1 MNLDYGRKLD
11 LDEMWK
17 DYHNTKSI
25 YKKKQ
30 IEKAMSQILYEAKTN
45 VKIRDELIRA
55 VRAGDKNR
63 ATYIRNEMRKQ
74 QADKVNNNIQL

>member
-1 MNLDYGRKLD
+1 MNLDQGRKYD

-17 DYHNTKSI
+17 DYQDTKSI
-25 YKKKQ
+25 YKKRE
-30 IEKAMSQILYEAKTN
+30 IEKAMSQILYESKAN

-55 VRAGDKNR
+55 VRAGDVNR
-63 ATYIRNEMRKQ
+63 ATYIRTEMRKQ